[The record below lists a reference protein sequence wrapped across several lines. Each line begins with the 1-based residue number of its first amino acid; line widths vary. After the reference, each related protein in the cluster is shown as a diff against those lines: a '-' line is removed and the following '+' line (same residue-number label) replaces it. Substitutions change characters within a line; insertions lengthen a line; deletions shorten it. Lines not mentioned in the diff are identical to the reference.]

1 MYPENRYLQ
10 RIEQKANEI
19 LRKYHIRKP
28 PVPVKDIIVKM
39 GLNVRSYDLSDD
51 VSGILVIEN
60 DKGSIGFN
68 PKNSKTRQRFT
79 LAHELGHFLFHHQ
92 SKSEIFIDKDFIVK
106 FRSEKNY
113 TAHEIKQEQDANMF
127 AAALL
132 MPKEFLQ
139 AELARKDYNDLA
151 EADFIS
157 ALAKVFDVSI
167 QAMTYRI
174 ANASLFR
181 P

>member
-92 SKSEIFIDKDFIVK
+92 SKS
-106 FRSEKNY
+106 NY